1 MRQKEMAAPSP
12 HPPPPPLRLRHQ
24 FNRRRDRRRGPQP
37 RRPGGPVCA
46 GHRSGAAASA
56 WPLRQCL
63 ASVPRVISTTHHRR
77 ASGARGAATGRARRG
92 GAGGGKSSSC
102 RGGGRELRGQRVGGG
117 LGSNKC
123 NHGRAPQGSL
133 ISRARDA
140 RARFKGAFNRARS
153 WAPSPHITGAN
164 RFVHILGRARPGP
177 PAASRGRGRG

>member
-12 HPPPPPLRLRHQ
+12 HPPPLPFASATSSIEDVTGGAVPSHVDQVALSAQGTGAGQRPVPGLCASAWRLSRGSYRQ
-24 FNRRRDRRRGPQP
+24 PTTVVPAGPGGRRRDGH
-37 RRPGGPVCA
+37 GGE
-46 GHRSGAAASA
+46 G
-56 WPLRQCL
+56 
-63 ASVPRVISTTHHRR
+63 
-77 ASGARGAATGRARRG
+77 RG
-92 GAGGGKSSSC
+92 GARAARVG
-102 RGGGRELRGQRVGGG
+102 GGGRELRGQRVGGG

>member
-1 MRQKEMAAPSP
+1 MRLQAMRGSRGRRRLPVLPAVAATVAGHSTGWFEVALPP
-12 HPPPPPLRLRHQ
+12 PDRVDAAKRDGRPLPPPPPPPLRLRHQ

-102 RGGGRELRGQRVGGG
+102 RGGGKGAEGAAGGG
-117 LGSNKC
+117 GSW
-123 NHGRAPQGSL
+123 QQQ
-133 ISRARDA
+133 
-140 RARFKGAFNRARS
+140 
-153 WAPSPHITGAN
+153 
-164 RFVHILGRARPGP
+164 V
-177 PAASRGRGRG
+177 